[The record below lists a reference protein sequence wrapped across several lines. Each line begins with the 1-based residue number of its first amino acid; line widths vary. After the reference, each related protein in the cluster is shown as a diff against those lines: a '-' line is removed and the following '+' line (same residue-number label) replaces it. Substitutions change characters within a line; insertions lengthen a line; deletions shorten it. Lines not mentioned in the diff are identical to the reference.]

1 MWGCPCVSLGIVTY
15 CLVCDFCHL
24 EFGETV
30 TRLLVLNGAPPE
42 ETPAPLCRPVGT
54 DCIIRE
60 ILVRLVR
67 SVQMRTLLSVLT
79 ARKAI
84 YDTPMRTHWK
94 ILFPYQLTRGASS
107 TQDGE
112 ARQRTKHHLIV
123 FPSLVEF
130 PFERLYPKIISQT
143 TYHNQHKNT
152 QILVLIR
159 PPYQDKRW
167 TLLCAGKAK

>member
-30 TRLLVLNGAPPE
+30 KRLLVLNGAPPE

-94 ILFPYQLTRGASS
+94 YFFPISWRVVRVAPKT
-107 TQDGE
+107 
-112 ARQRTKHHLIV
+112 
-123 FPSLVEF
+123 
-130 PFERLYPKIISQT
+130 ERLDNVQNIIWLSSLPLLSFRLSVFT
-143 TYHNQHKNT
+143 RKLYHKQHITINT
-152 QILVLIR
+152 
-159 PPYQDKRW
+159 K
-167 TLLCAGKAK
+167 THKF